1 MDLLLGTDQPQYDA
15 ASRRFSSNQDCIR
28 IPVVPT
34 GCKSQRSIDEAAD
47 EVWDCDTTHGQECDH
62 LCEDVHDYIDD
73 CLWVVGQGC
82 DLRVL
87 VIFFGLSYC
96 EYHVRAI
103 RSVLIPALRTV
114 PILLM

>member
-34 GCKSQRSIDEAAD
+34 GCKSQRSIDEPANK
-47 EVWDCDTTHGQECDH
+47 VRDCDTAHGQKSHH

-73 CLWVVGQGC
+73 CLWVAGSGC